1 MKIRRF
7 FQTTLLT
14 TGMILPLGFTDLQAQ
29 ESDEARQSDRS
40 SQSSEYEYDNQYEN
54 NEDRSDRRSSDRE
67 DRQDRDRQRN
77 REQAREGS
85 QNNRNYDESR
95 SRDGQNDSQRDRN
108 WDAGQQDEDSASLG
122 VVLAKKNDAFEIK
135 RVYEGS
141 AAKKAGLKTGDQIV
155 TIDDKR
161 FDSARQLSQTV
172 RKMNPN
178 ERVDVKIR
186 RDGETRTMQVRLD
199 SREDNFAN
207 RDDRSQREFRSGND
221 RSMTRDN
228 RSNSYNSSDVR
239 SELRELDQQVQRLA
253 NRIDNL
259 RARLGDRN
267 QTNYDTQRSNTTQG
281 QYYENQRVNYEQGDQ
296 NRRVYRDRNG
306 NLYQGE
312 VYRDQNGRIYY
323 NNNRSSNWQN
333 DSYRA
338 ADGDYYQP
346 RTRAADSVNRSINEF
361 GNDVS
366 RAIDNASGRQNLRA
380 RSNFDN

>member
-7 FQTTLLT
+7 FQTALLT
-14 TGMILPLGFTDLQAQ
+14 TGMILPLGITDLQAQ
-29 ESDEARQSDRS
+29 ESDEARQGERS
-40 SQSSEYEYDNQYEN
+40 SQSSDYEYDNQYEN
-54 NEDRSDRRSSDRE
+54 DEDRNDRRSSDRD
-67 DRQDRDRQRN
+67 DRQDRDRQRDSDRN
-77 REQAREGS
+77 RDQAREGS
-85 QNNRNYDESR
+85 QNSRSNDESR
-95 SRDGQNDSQRDRN
+95 TRDRLNDNQRNRN
-108 WDAGQQDEDSASLG
+108 WDADQQDEDSASLG

-155 TIDDKR
+155 AIDDQR
-161 FDSARQLSQTV
+161 FDSARQLSQAV

-207 RDDRSQREFRSGND
+207 RDSRSQGQFRSDND

-228 RSNSYNSSDVR
+228 RSDSYNNSDVR
-239 SELRELDQQVQRLA
+239 NELRALDQQVQQLA

-259 RARLGDRN
+259 RARLGDN
-267 QTNYDTQRSNTTQG
+267 QRSNTTQG
-281 QYYENQRVNYEQGDQ
+281 QNYENQRVNYEQGQQGRRVFRDQ
-296 NRRVYRDRNG
+296 NG
-306 NLYQGE
+306 NQFRGE

-323 NNNRSSNWQN
+323 ENRPSNWQN
-333 DSYRA
+333 DSYRRTS
-338 ADGDYYQP
+338 DGNYYQP
-346 RTRAADSVNRSINEF
+346 QSRAAESVNRSINQF

-366 RAIDNASGRQNLRA
+366 RAIDSASGRQNLRA